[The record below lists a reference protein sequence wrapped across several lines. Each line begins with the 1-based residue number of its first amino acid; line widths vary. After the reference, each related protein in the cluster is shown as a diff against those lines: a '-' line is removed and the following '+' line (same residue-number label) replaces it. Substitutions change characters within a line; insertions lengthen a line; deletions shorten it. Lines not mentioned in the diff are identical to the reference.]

1 MKNYANLKKLSNAVL
16 VFANK
21 DRLSRNESSAI
32 LDLLDMQKG
41 IISESVLAPEINEV
55 EKNELQKQM

>member
-16 VFANK
+16 VFSNK
-21 DRLSRNESSAI
+21 DRLSRNESTAI

-41 IISESVLAPEINEV
+41 IISESVLAPEINEEV
-55 EKNELQKQM
+55 KK

>member
-16 VFANK
+16 VFSNK
-21 DRLSRNESSAI
+21 DRLSREQSTAI

>member
-16 VFANK
+16 VFTNK

-41 IISESVLAPEINEV
+41 IISESVLAPEINEEV
-55 EKNELQKQM
+55 KK